1 MMPPCC
7 NLASCRRS
15 RIWTWCHHWASH
27 HHEVVTVIRTAV
39 STFSW
44 LHLQRKISGFSSWN
58 THWIWSLTPRCSNTI
73 SKTIRPS
80 FEPFSRFLG
89 HKDSK
94 SGSWRHNM
102 QMNFYLRKTAGVD
115 DWIRN
120 VSSMNCAETCWN
132 VLRLSG
138 SQWSIS
144 IVKTSKSFLTYAKS
158 NISRGVQVSF
168 EKRWLVPCLINLQLR
183 HPCTSNDSHC
193 KGGSCLA
200 NCWNTWK
207 KRGFF
212 CHGINLS
219 KSPVPMGSM
228 Y

>member
-39 STFSW
+39 STFNW
-44 LHLQRKISGFSSWN
+44 LHLQRKISGFSAWNILVMSIFN

-102 QMNFYLRKTAGVD
+102 QMHFYLRRTAGVD
-115 DWIRN
+115 DRIKEG
-120 VSSMNCAETCWN
+120 MCFAKTCWN

-138 SQWSIS
+138 SQCSIS
-144 IVKTSKSFLTYAKS
+144 IVKTSKSFLT
-158 NISRGVQVSF
+158 
-168 EKRWLVPCLINLQLR
+168 
-183 HPCTSNDSHC
+183 
-193 KGGSCLA
+193 
-200 NCWNTWK
+200 
-207 KRGFF
+207 
-212 CHGINLS
+212 
-219 KSPVPMGSM
+219 
-228 Y
+228 